1 LLGVDIA
8 EPIHCADSSLPN
20 DIMKPRIDD
29 PQDATDDESSEFDD
43 IEHVEPLQNS
53 TIKQLKCEVKEYEER
68 MNLKGESVMKEIEER
83 HAVDEKV
90 EGQDYAMKSYKK
102 FSRDGELESSR
113 LEIQSPYLK
122 DTLRT
127 VIKHYP
133 GVSLRG
139 DTIILLGP
147 LRCIFHYRKELE
159 GYRQKV
165 GDRYAKLHIHLLL
178 RFMGKELRSSI
189 RGYEANVGT
198 SISNPAIEYKDL
210 WMVFLPGESL
220 ITGQDEMNQI
230 LSLVSTTLIKA
241 NCGTFWRITG
251 RCFTHDGTR
260 FGYTHKHINIQ
271 PYEGTKT
278 IRDFPILPLR
288 YYDTETVIQ
297 RLR

>member
-1 LLGVDIA
+1 MLGVDIA
-8 EPIHCADSSLPN
+8 EPIHCADISLPN

-29 PQDATDDESSEFDD
+29 PQDATDDESSGFDD

-90 EGQDYAMKSYKK
+90 EGQDYAMKSYKR

-113 LEIQSPYLK
+113 LEIQSPYHK

-127 VIKHYP
+127 AIEHYP

-139 DTIILLGP
+139 DTIILHGP

-189 RGYEANVGT
+189 RGYEANVGA

-241 NCGTFWRITG
+241 NCGTF
-251 RCFTHDGTR
+251 
-260 FGYTHKHINIQ
+260 
-271 PYEGTKT
+271 
-278 IRDFPILPLR
+278 
-288 YYDTETVIQ
+288 
-297 RLR
+297 